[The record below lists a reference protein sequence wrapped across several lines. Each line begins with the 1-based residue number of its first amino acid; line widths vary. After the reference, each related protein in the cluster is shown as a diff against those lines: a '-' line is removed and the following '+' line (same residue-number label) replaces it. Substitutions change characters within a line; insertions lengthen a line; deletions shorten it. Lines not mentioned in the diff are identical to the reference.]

1 MKLLFLSLFFGIV
14 AAVPPKIIGP
24 VAGACSPR
32 QRLDFDGVSVP
43 SGDWKE
49 PLHAL
54 AVRDASGALHSCISQ
69 ALCPEHLHCDLKTRS
84 CASPVDWISSLYLH
98 CPNDDSCLA
107 HCFVSFHVLL
117 DVVFKELIVFL
128 ASVATIACISNLVKK
143 EFFEL
148 PT

>member
-1 MKLLFLSLFFGIV
+1 MRVFLFFI
-14 AAVPPKIIGP
+14 AAAAAAPPTVIGP
-24 VAGACSPR
+24 KTLRCSPR
-32 QRLDFDGVSVP
+32 QRFDFDGVSVP

-54 AVRDASGALHSCISQ
+54 VVRDASGALHSCISQ
-69 ALCPEHLHCDLKTRS
+69 ALCPEHLHCDLQSRS
-84 CASPVDWISSLYLH
+84 CESPVDWISSLDLH

-128 ASVATIACISNLVKK
+128 ASVTTLACISNLVKK
-143 EFFEL
+143 EFFDL

>member
-1 MKLLFLSLFFGIV
+1 MRLWVFFIGIV
-14 AAVPPKIIGP
+14 AAAPPNIIGP
-24 VAGACSPR
+24 KTLRCSPR

-54 AVRDASGALHSCISQ
+54 AVRELSGTLHSCRSQ
-69 ALCPEHLHCDLKTRS
+69 ALCPQHLHCDLKTRS
-84 CASPVDWISSLYLH
+84 CASPVDWISSLNLH
-98 CPNDDSCLA
+98 CPSDDSCLA

-117 DVVFKELIVFL
+117 DVVFKEFIVFL
-128 ASVATIACISNLVKK
+128 ASVMTLAAISNLVER
-143 EFFEL
+143 EFFDL